1 MRQIFSSVRLEN
13 VERVAQ
19 ILREE
24 GVEVRITNGR
34 SYMSGRNRTFSYRD
48 NPNSRTRP
56 TLWVVRSDDQV
67 RARQLMRDLGL
78 PTGPSTRP
86 VANSYLA
93 SANVPSL
100 APKKPE
106 RPPAYQRIMRYRRL
120 LLVAIAILA
129 ALVMVRS
136 L

>member
-1 MRQIFSSVRLEN
+1 MRQIFSSVRVEN

-24 GVEVRITNGR
+24 GIEVQITNGR

-48 NPNSRTRP
+48 NPDSRNRP
-56 TLWVVRSDDQV
+56 TLWVVRSDEQA
-67 RARQLMRDLGL
+67 RARQLMRELGL

-86 VANSYLA
+86 VASSYLA
-93 SANVPSL
+93 SANAPSL
-100 APKKPE
+100 APEKPK

-120 LLVAIAILA
+120 LLVVIAILA
-129 ALVMVRS
+129 AMVMVRS